1 MPVIKNKKADLRARY
16 SRHLKVS
23 FILSLSLLIAAF
35 KFSPQSEGETENVL
49 NTQELIKIED
59 VINTV
64 QKNIPPKLPEPPRII
79 ETIDDELS
87 DDFILEDTDLD
98 INANVDDPPVRPD
111 LLTVDDSDE
120 EFYDFPH
127 QLPEPIGGLHAIQEK
142 VYYTE
147 IAKLAGIE
155 GTVVIQALID
165 KKGNVIEAGIIKS
178 IGGGLDEISLAAV
191 KQTKFSPGLQRGKPV
206 NVKMIIPVKFV
217 LK

>member
-59 VINTV
+59 IINTV
-64 QKNIPPKLPEPPRII
+64 QKNIPPKPPEPPRII

-155 GTVVIQALID
+155 GKVYVLAFLD
-165 KKGNVIEAGIIKS
+165 EVGNVANARVIKGIGAGCDEAA
-178 IGGGLDEISLAAV
+178 LEAV
-191 KQTKFSPGLQRGKPV
+191 KIVKFTPARNNGKPV
-206 NVKMIIPVKFV
+206 KVQVTIPIVFK
-217 LK
+217 LQ